1 MVVTLMEMRV
11 KCGVVKCFD
20 VIVIVGLAWK

>member
-1 MVVTLMEMRV
+1 MVVTMMERRE